1 MIVRNI
7 EEIEGSEREVT
18 AENDNWI
25 SRRLLLKRDGVVF
38 SLSETII
45 YEGTETY
52 IWYKNHVEAVYCIEG
67 EGEVELVDNNK
78 VYNITPGTLY
88 VLNKHEKHLLRA
100 KKRMRL
106 VCVFN
111 PPLVGSEVHQE
122 DGSYPL
128 IE

>member
-7 EEIEGSEREVT
+7 EEIKGSKREVT
-18 AENDNWI
+18 AENNNWI
-25 SRRLLLKRDGVVF
+25 SRRLLLKRDGVGF
-38 SLSETII
+38 SLNETII

-67 EGEVELVDNNK
+67 EGEVELVDDNK
-78 VYNITPGTLY
+78 VYSITPGTLY

>member
-7 EEIEGSEREVT
+7 EEIKGSEREVT
-18 AENDNWI
+18 AENNNWI

-38 SLSETII
+38 SLNETII

-67 EGEVELVDNNK
+67 EGEVELVDDNK

>member
-7 EEIEGSEREVT
+7 DEIEGSEREVM
-18 AENDNWI
+18 AENNNWI
-25 SRRLLLKRDGVVF
+25 SRRLLLKRDGVGF
-38 SLSETII
+38 SLHETII

-67 EGEVELVDNNK
+67 EGEVELVDDNS
-78 VYNITPGTLY
+78 VYEIIPGTLY

-100 KKRMRL
+100 RKRMRL

-111 PPLVGSEVHQE
+111 PPLTGSEVHQE

>member
-7 EEIEGSEREVT
+7 EEIKGSEREVT

-67 EGEVELVDNNK
+67 KGEVELVDNNK

>member
-7 EEIEGSEREVT
+7 EEIKGSERDVP
-18 AENDNWI
+18 AENNNWI
-25 SRRLLLKRDGVVF
+25 SRRLLLKRDGVCF
-38 SLSETII
+38 SLNETII

-67 EGEVELVDNNK
+67 EGEVELVDDNK
-78 VYNITPGTLY
+78 VYSITPGTLY
-88 VLNKHEKHLLRA
+88 VLNKHEKHFLRA

>member
-1 MIVRNI
+1 M
-7 EEIEGSEREVT
+7 
-18 AENDNWI
+18 
-25 SRRLLLKRDGVVF
+25 
-38 SLSETII
+38 
-45 YEGTETY
+45 
-52 IWYKNHVEAVYCIEG
+52 YCIEG
-67 EGEVELVDNNK
+67 EGEVELVDDNK

-100 KKRMRL
+100 KKRMRV

>member
-7 EEIEGSEREVT
+7 DEIEGSEREVT
-18 AENDNWI
+18 AENNNWI
-25 SRRLLLKRDGVVF
+25 SRRLLLKRDGVGF
-38 SLSETII
+38 SLNETII

-67 EGEVELVDNNK
+67 EGEVELVDDNK

-106 VCVFN
+106 LCVFN

>member
-7 EEIEGSEREVT
+7 EEIRGSEREVT
-18 AENDNWI
+18 AENNNWI
-25 SRRLLLKRDGVVF
+25 SRRLLLKRDGVGF
-38 SLSETII
+38 SLNDTII
-45 YEGTETY
+45 NEGTETY

-67 EGEVELVDNNK
+67 EGEVELVDDNK

-88 VLNKHEKHLLRA
+88 VLDKHEKHLLRA

>member
-1 MIVRNI
+1 MILRNI
-7 EEIEGSEREVT
+7 DEIEGSEREVT
-18 AENDNWI
+18 AENNNWI
-25 SRRLLLKRDGVVF
+25 SRRLLLKRDGVGF
-38 SLSETII
+38 SLNETII

-67 EGEVELVDNNK
+67 EGEVELVDENK

-106 VCVFN
+106 LCVFN

>member
-7 EEIEGSEREVT
+7 EEIKGSEREVT
-18 AENDNWI
+18 AENNNWI
-25 SRRLLLKRDGVVF
+25 SRRLLLKRDGVGF
-38 SLSETII
+38 SLNDTII
-45 YEGTETY
+45 NEGTETY

-67 EGEVELVDNNK
+67 EGEVELVDDNK

-111 PPLVGSEVHQE
+111 PPLVGREVHQE

>member
-7 EEIEGSEREVT
+7 EEIKGSEREVT
-18 AENDNWI
+18 AENNNWI

-38 SLSETII
+38 SLNETII

>member
-7 EEIEGSEREVT
+7 EEIKGSEREVT
-18 AENDNWI
+18 AENNNWI
-25 SRRLLLKRDGVVF
+25 SRRLLLKRDGVGF
-38 SLSETII
+38 SLNDTII
-45 YEGTETY
+45 NEGTETY

-67 EGEVELVDNNK
+67 EGEVELVDDNK

>member
-7 EEIEGSEREVT
+7 EEIKGSEREVT
-18 AENDNWI
+18 AENNNWI
-25 SRRLLLKRDGVVF
+25 SRRLLLKRDGVGF
-38 SLSETII
+38 SLNETII
-45 YEGTETY
+45 NEGTETY

-67 EGEVELVDNNK
+67 EGEVERVDDNK

-100 KKRMRL
+100 KKRMRV

>member
-7 EEIEGSEREVT
+7 DEIEGSEREVM
-18 AENDNWI
+18 AENNNWI
-25 SRRLLLKRDGVVF
+25 SRRLLLKRDGVGF
-38 SLSETII
+38 SLNETII

-67 EGEVELVDNNK
+67 EGEVELVDDNK

>member
-7 EEIEGSEREVT
+7 DEIKGSEREVP
-18 AENDNWI
+18 AENNNWI
-25 SRRLLLKRDGVVF
+25 SRRLLLKRDGVGF
-38 SLSETII
+38 SLNETII

-52 IWYKNHVEAVYCIEG
+52 IGYKNHVEAVYCIEG
-67 EGEVELVDNNK
+67 EGEVELVDDNK

-100 KKRMRL
+100 RKRMRL

-111 PPLVGSEVHQE
+111 PPLTGSEVHQE

-128 IE
+128 IK

>member
-7 EEIEGSEREVT
+7 EEIKGSEREVT

-38 SLSETII
+38 SLNETII

-67 EGEVELVDNNK
+67 EGEVELVDDNK

>member
-7 EEIEGSEREVT
+7 EEIKGSEREVT
-18 AENDNWI
+18 AENNNWI

-67 EGEVELVDNNK
+67 EGEVELVDDNK

>member
-7 EEIEGSEREVT
+7 EEIKGSEREVP
-18 AENDNWI
+18 AENNNWI
-25 SRRLLLKRDGVVF
+25 SRRLLLKRDGVGF
-38 SLSETII
+38 SLNETII

-67 EGEVELVDNNK
+67 EGEVELVDDNK

-100 KKRMRL
+100 RKRMRL

-111 PPLVGSEVHQE
+111 PPLTGSEVHQE

-128 IE
+128 IK

>member
-7 EEIEGSEREVT
+7 KEIKGSEREVT
-18 AENDNWI
+18 AENNNWI
-25 SRRLLLKRDGVVF
+25 SRRLLLKRDGVGF
-38 SLSETII
+38 SLHETVI

-67 EGEVELVDNNK
+67 EGEVELVDDNM
-78 VYNITPGTLY
+78 VYPIMPGTLY

-111 PPLVGSEVHQE
+111 PPLVGNEVHQE

-128 IE
+128 TE

>member
-7 EEIEGSEREVT
+7 EEIKGSEREVT

>member
-7 EEIEGSEREVT
+7 EEIKGSEREVT
-18 AENDNWI
+18 AENNNWI
-25 SRRLLLKRDGVVF
+25 SRRLLLKRDGVGF

-45 YEGTETY
+45 NEGTETY

-67 EGEVELVDNNK
+67 EGEVELVDDNR
-78 VYNITPGTLY
+78 VYNIMPGTLY

-100 KKRMRL
+100 RKRMRL

-111 PPLVGSEVHQE
+111 PPLTGSEVHQE

>member
-7 EEIEGSEREVT
+7 KEIKGSEREVT
-18 AENDNWI
+18 AENNNWI
-25 SRRLLLKRDGVVF
+25 SRRLLLKRDGVGF
-38 SLSETII
+38 SLHETVI

-67 EGEVELVDNNK
+67 EGEVELVDDNM
-78 VYNITPGTLY
+78 VYPIMPGTLY

-111 PPLVGSEVHQE
+111 PPLVGNEVHQE

-128 IE
+128 TK

>member
-7 EEIEGSEREVT
+7 EEIKGSEREVT
-18 AENDNWI
+18 AENNNWI
-25 SRRLLLKRDGVVF
+25 SRRLLLKRDGVGF
-38 SLSETII
+38 SLNETII
-45 YEGTETY
+45 NEGTETY

-67 EGEVELVDNNK
+67 EGEVELVDDNK

-100 KKRMRL
+100 KKRMRV

>member
-7 EEIEGSEREVT
+7 EEIKGSEREVT
-18 AENDNWI
+18 AENNNWM
-25 SRRLLLKRDGVVF
+25 SRRLLLKRDGVGF

-45 YEGTETY
+45 NEGTETY

-67 EGEVELVDNNK
+67 EGEVELVDDNR
-78 VYNITPGTLY
+78 VYNIMPGTLY

-100 KKRMRL
+100 RKRMRL

-111 PPLVGSEVHQE
+111 PPLTGSEVHQE

>member
-7 EEIEGSEREVT
+7 EEIKGSEREVT
-18 AENDNWI
+18 AENNNWI
-25 SRRLLLKRDGVVF
+25 SRRLLLKRDGVGF
-38 SLSETII
+38 SLNETII

-67 EGEVELVDNNK
+67 EGEVELVDDNK

-88 VLNKHEKHLLRA
+88 VLDKHEKHLLRA

>member
-7 EEIEGSEREVT
+7 DEIEGSEREVT
-18 AENDNWI
+18 AENNNWI
-25 SRRLLLKRDGVVF
+25 SRRLLLKRDGVGF
-38 SLSETII
+38 SLNETII

-67 EGEVELVDNNK
+67 EGEVELVDDNK

>member
-7 EEIEGSEREVT
+7 EEIKGSEREVT
-18 AENDNWI
+18 AENNNWI
-25 SRRLLLKRDGVVF
+25 SRRLLLKRDGVGF
-38 SLSETII
+38 SLNETII

-67 EGEVELVDNNK
+67 EGEVELVDDNK